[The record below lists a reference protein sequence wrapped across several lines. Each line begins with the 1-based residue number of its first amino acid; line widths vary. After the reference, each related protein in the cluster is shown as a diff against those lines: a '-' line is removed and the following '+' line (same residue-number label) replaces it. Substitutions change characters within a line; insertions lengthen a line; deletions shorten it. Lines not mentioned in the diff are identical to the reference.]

1 MDVTIPD
8 PGCPGGEPPRVAAS
22 VMVAHIR
29 VDGGVGH
36 GHLAVG
42 VRRLRVRRR
51 LPEGHVGAVPGRVRE
66 VAQGPQIHGQARP
79 HHGAGGLVEVEELE
93 LDDYIAN
100 FRRMFGN
107 PRMDAVT
114 GSVDG
119 TVRFFG
125 LTPTSPQL
133 EGLDRH
139 KRLLDSYRK
148 LHAARARVTRP

>member
-1 MDVTIPD
+1 MKSFLQYNDNTVERGLFYQALNAVLDVVLD
-8 PGCPGGEPPRVAAS
+8 
-22 VMVAHIR
+22 
-29 VDGGVGH
+29 
-36 GHLAVG
+36 
-42 VRRLRVRRR
+42 
-51 LPEGHVGAVPGRVRE
+51 
-66 VAQGPQIHGQARP
+66 
-79 HHGAGGLVEVEELE
+79 EELE

-100 FRRMFGN
+100 FRRMFGT

-125 LTPTSPQL
+125 LTPTSLQL

-148 LHAARARVTRP
+148 LHAARARVARP